1 MSSPARTSRPPDL
14 RDRPWVVAGAGI
26 ALVVVIELVIIV
38 ADPEITRAVPLL
50 LLMVPITAAAVLGG
64 WRASL
69 PVALASGT
77 VYSLSFLAPKGV
89 VRIGLTED
97 TIAIVTFVAVAL
109 LVSLLAGLAGSTERR
124 RDQQRAVLLRSVSHD
139 LRNPLAT
146 IRAASS
152 ELRDGLVTDE
162 SQRSE
167 LLDLVVAESER
178 LDRIVANM
186 LSLSRVE
193 AGKLSPDR
201 EPEELDEIVAAAVRR
216 LGPRR
221 AAPVE
226 VDVPSDLPDVD
237 VDRTQIDQ
245 VVTNLVE
252 NALRH
257 GAPAPVSISARP
269 AGTWVE
275 VVVADRGPGFS
286 EQSRRR
292 AFEPFRADGPTGVEG
307 VGLAVCKAIVE
318 AHGGT
323 IAVSDQPGGG
333 ARVSFTIPQA

>member
-1 MSSPARTSRPPDL
+1 MSGPVSTQVVDL
-14 RDRPWVVAGAGI
+14 RRRPWIVAAAGI
-26 ALVVVIELVIIV
+26 ALTALIEGVII
-38 ADPEITRAVPLL
+38 ATDPEITRAVPLL
-50 LLMVPITAAAVLGG
+50 LLMVPITAASVLGG
-64 WRASL
+64 WRASV
-69 PVALASGT
+69 PVALVSGM
-77 VYSLSFLAPKGV
+77 VYSLSFLAPRGV

-97 TIAIVTFVAVAL
+97 TIAIVTFVAVAV
-109 LVSLLAGLAGSTERR
+109 LVSLLAGLAGSQERR

-146 IRAASS
+146 IRAASA
-152 ELRDGLVTDE
+152 ELRDGLVTDP

-167 LLDLVVAESER
+167 LLDIVVAESDR

-193 AGKLSPDR
+193 AGMLAPDR
-201 EPEELDEIVAAAVRR
+201 EPEELAEIVDEAVRR
-216 LGPRR
+216 VTARR
-221 AAPVE
+221 SSVVT
-226 VDVPSDLPDVD
+226 VDVPDDLPDVD

-257 GAPAPVSISARP
+257 GAKTPVTVTARP
-269 AGTWVE
+269 AGEWVE
-275 VVVADRGPGFS
+275 VSVADGGPGFS
-286 EQSRRR
+286 EEARRQ
-292 AFEPFRADGPTGVEG
+292 AFEPFRAVGPSGMEG

-323 IAVSDQPGGG
+323 IALGEQPGGG
-333 ARVSFTIPQA
+333 ARVSFTVPQA